1 MDWFLYD
8 TDLRHEGVQDYLPVF
23 SGNIDSLAKTSECL
37 STMFSAVIY
46 NMTVEV
52 LRLNIWLDGWKIPSD
67 DVTLSRFRFV
77 AFSYFRLST
86 VDSQQKLQK
95 CLTINFHNC

>member
-37 STMFSAVIY
+37 STMFSTVIY

-52 LRLNIWLDGWKIPSD
+52 LRLNI
-67 DVTLSRFRFV
+67 
-77 AFSYFRLST
+77 
-86 VDSQQKLQK
+86 
-95 CLTINFHNC
+95 

>member
-8 TDLRHEGVQDYLPVF
+8 TDLRHEGVQDYVF

-37 STMFSAVIY
+37 STIFSAVIY

-52 LRLNIWLDGWKIPSD
+52 LRLNI
-67 DVTLSRFRFV
+67 
-77 AFSYFRLST
+77 
-86 VDSQQKLQK
+86 
-95 CLTINFHNC
+95 